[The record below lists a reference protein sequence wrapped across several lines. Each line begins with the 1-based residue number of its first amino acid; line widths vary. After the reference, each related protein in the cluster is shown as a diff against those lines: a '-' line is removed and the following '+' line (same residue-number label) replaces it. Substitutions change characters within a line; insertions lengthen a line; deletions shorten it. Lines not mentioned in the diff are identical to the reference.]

1 MSLSAI
7 GRRSTLFTMVLAGS
21 LSAQAMAPPSGPPP
35 YLQIVREEVKVGRG
49 GASHLQTEVGW
60 PRAFGK
66 AKIANNY
73 LAMTTL
79 YGPNE
84 AWFVEG
90 HSSIA
95 EIEAVTKS
103 IDAVPG
109 LSQELDRLSQADAA
123 NINNLRTLLGRYQVS
138 LSNPGTV
145 SPPEMRVWEVIIFR
159 VRPGHEGDFVQATN
173 LYRSIVG
180 QAKVEA
186 PWATYEVMAG
196 MPGPTYLIFVPH
208 KTLAEIDPATGVG
221 AAIEKAMTEETMKKF
236 GTLSEGF
243 LSVENM
249 VFAPSP
255 EMSYLSAE
263 WIAQDPRY
271 WGKKT
276 VSAMKPAGP
285 AANVAAAQKP

>member
-1 MSLSAI
+1 MSLSAVS
-7 GRRSTLFTMVLAGS
+7 RRSTLMTMVLAGT
-21 LSAQAMAPPSGPPP
+21 LSAQGMAPPSGPPA
-35 YLQIVREEVKVGRG
+35 YMQIFREEVKAGRA
-49 GASHLQTEVGW
+49 GAHVQTEAGW

-73 LAMTTL
+73 LALTTM

-90 HSSIA
+90 HGSIA
-95 EIEAVTKS
+95 ELEAVNKAIEA
-103 IDAVPG
+103 APG
-109 LSQELDRLSQADAA
+109 LSQETDRLSQADAA
-123 NINNLRTLLGRYQVS
+123 NINNTRTLLGRYQAS
-138 LSNPGTV
+138 MSNPGTV

-159 VRPGHEGDFVQATN
+159 VRPGHEGDFVQATM
-173 LYRSIVG
+173 LYKSVVD

-186 PWATYEVMAG
+186 PWATYQVMAG
-196 MPGPTYLIFVPH
+196 MPGPTFLIFVPH

-221 AAIEKAMTEETMKKF
+221 AAVEKAMTEETMKKF

-243 LSVENM
+243 LSVENI

-263 WIAQDPRY
+263 WIAQDPKF
-271 WGKKT
+271 WGKKA
-276 VSAMKPAGP
+276 VSAMKPAG
-285 AANVAAAQKP
+285 AANSSAQAAKP